1 MATMLPR
8 EDGDIAFVSSSRA
21 AGITVHVQ
29 KSSLA
34 LPNVGG
40 SGGCVWALG
49 RLGLRCYSIARASK
63 QVRVSVWNRRVF
75 DIAWVEKSSAK
86 GRTAGSNR
94 LVRGLVIGV
103 CVCG

>member
-1 MATMLPR
+1 MAPMFSR

-21 AGITVHVQ
+21 AGIAVHVQ

-49 RLGLRCYSIARASK
+49 RLERRRALESRLDTINPFS
-63 QVRVSVWNRRVF
+63 QR
-75 DIAWVEKSSAK
+75 WVT
-86 GRTAGSNR
+86 RDP
-94 LVRGLVIGV
+94 V
-103 CVCG
+103 